1 MLISVVH
8 YTYDD
13 DEFNRIPT
21 GLSLPFISQVPN
33 NEHNNDSDKDFLG
46 LSNELSTTSIA
57 DEFIN
62 QILDSGVASPLTLS
76 YDLENSLFS
85 DYEFNESQSEDI
97 FQDSIN
103 EVPITTNAIDTE
115 NDNNNIVNGTS
126 SESNSNE
133 HENLMFDDFRPQT
146 IDNCIKQRIMSFE
159 TQPPAKLRYRYES
172 DGKRQIEKSRTKPPV
187 VKLPDNL
194 KDIELNSNQS
204 FWLRQS
210 LTTHNKNSLDEV
222 YLHVN
227 KLEYHS
233 NDIYQ
238 FPDKTIAVP
247 LTPMDIKEGKKILP
261 RLSII
266 KTKLNDYKY
275 RFIPFSLAEI
285 HNESNENMNEK
296 ISVQEA
302 KKNYQK
308 FNLKASRIVSQLVI
322 KQNDLWYFT
331 NIKCETNVIEDDQK
345 NKTKKRS
352 AKAIDNDEEELL
364 DEIPSS
370 SKSKSTKRKKHSA

>member
-1 MLISVVH
+1 
-8 YTYDD
+8 
-13 DEFNRIPT
+13 
-21 GLSLPFISQVPN
+21 
-33 NEHNNDSDKDFLG
+33 

-57 DEFIN
+57 DEFSN
-62 QILDSGVASPLTLS
+62 KILDSSVASPLTLS

-85 DYEFNESQSEDI
+85 DYEFDESQLEDI
-97 FQDSIN
+97 FQD
-103 EVPITTNAIDTE
+103 TE
-115 NDNNNIVNGTS
+115 KDNNNIVNGTS

-210 LTTHNKNSLDEV
+210 LTTHNKNLLDEV

-247 LTPMDIKEGKKILP
+247 LTPMDIKEGKK
-261 RLSII
+261 
-266 KTKLNDYKY
+266 
-275 RFIPFSLAEI
+275 
-285 HNESNENMNEK
+285 M
-296 ISVQEA
+296 
-302 KKNYQK
+302 
-308 FNLKASRIVSQLVI
+308 
-322 KQNDLWYFT
+322 
-331 NIKCETNVIEDDQK
+331 
-345 NKTKKRS
+345 
-352 AKAIDNDEEELL
+352 
-364 DEIPSS
+364 
-370 SKSKSTKRKKHSA
+370 